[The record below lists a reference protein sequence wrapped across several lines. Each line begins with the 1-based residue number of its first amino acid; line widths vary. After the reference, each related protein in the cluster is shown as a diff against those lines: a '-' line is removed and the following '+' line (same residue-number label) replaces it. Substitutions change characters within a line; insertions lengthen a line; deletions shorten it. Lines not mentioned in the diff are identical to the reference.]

1 MSEQELFVPDERL
14 WTKKYAAALLVMFGI
29 YLISGSLL
37 SALAIFAKQL
47 TGQDASAGMMTALFT
62 VGALSV
68 RFQAGGM
75 VDRFGGRR
83 VILGGIG
90 LLIVGSFVLL
100 TSGRIGQAYAARL
113 IQGIGF
119 GVAATAAGTHIA
131 GICPPSRL
139 LEGISY
145 TAVAQSLT
153 MVLGPA
159 IGFFLIGPAYDRF
172 PSLFWAA
179 IVIGFG
185 TLAPMLLVRDTDMA
199 GGAGTPGAGKAGEGP
214 ASCAGILRPAV
225 LLPIFILFLNA
236 LSQSAIVSFLALYAI
251 SLSFSDV
258 GTFFTINAAG
268 MITSRFIMNTLVR
281 RFGDFPMVIL
291 NTIVFGLCILSLTQ
305 AKTAFQLM
313 MPAFPAGFAMGS
325 IAPIINAFV
334 IRQLPGNR
342 KGLANALYFSALD
355 LGYALGSIGWGVAAA
370 CAGYRNLFFAAAA
383 VQAGGLALGLVQTRV
398 MRRK

>member
-1 MSEQELFVPDERL
+1 MNERL
-14 WTKKYAAALLVMFGI
+14 WTKKYAAAVLVMFGI

-47 TGQDASAGMMTALFT
+47 TGQDASAGLMTGLFT
-62 VGALSV
+62 IGALAV

-83 VILGGIG
+83 VILGGIA

-100 TSGRIGQAYAARL
+100 TSGRIEQAYAARL

-119 GVAATAAGTHIA
+119 GVAATATGTYIA
-131 GICPPSRL
+131 GICPGSRL

-185 TLAPMLLVRDTDMA
+185 TLALMLLVRDTDMA
-199 GGAGTPGAGKAGEGP
+199 GGAGTPETGKAGEAPSSYG
-214 ASCAGILRPAV
+214 GILRPTV
-225 LLPIFILFLNA
+225 LLPIFVLFLNA
-236 LSQSAIVSFLALYAI
+236 LSQSAIASFFALYAI
-251 SLSFSDV
+251 SLSVSGI

-268 MITSRFIMNTLVR
+268 MITSRFIMNRLVR

-291 NTIVFGLCILSLTQ
+291 HTIVFGLCILSLTQ

-313 MPAFPAGFAMGS
+313 LPAFPAGFAMGS
-325 IAPIINAFV
+325 IAPIINTFV

-355 LGYALGSIGWGVAAA
+355 LGYALGSIGWGLVATF
-370 CAGYRNLFFAAAA
+370 AGYRSIFFAAAL
-383 VQAGGLALGLVQTRV
+383 VQAAGLALGLVQTRII
-398 MRRK
+398 REK